1 MTDLKLTAMLCSRLC
16 HDLVGPIGAISN
28 GIEILEDE
36 TDPGM
41 RDQAIGLLARSAKQ
55 ATGRLRF
62 YRLAFGAAGGEEM
75 PVSLAEAR
83 QAAVGMFE
91 DEKADLNWAEAD
103 GGDPSLGKTAMRL
116 VLNLILIA
124 GGSLIRGGDLFV
136 RMAPVGN
143 GWRVELTASGPTV
156 KVDEQVVSI
165 LRGEQAVDD
174 IETRMVQP
182 LYTSLLAKAIGSRI
196 DLSQAGE
203 GRLAMGAA
211 LT

>member
-36 TDPGM
+36 TDPDM
-41 RDQAIGLLARSAKQ
+41 REQAIGLLARSAKQ

-91 DEKADLNWAEAD
+91 ADLNWAEAD

-116 VLNLILIA
+116 VLNLIIIA

-136 RMAPVGN
+136 RMAPAGD

-156 KVDEQVVSI
+156 KVDEQVLSI

-182 LYTSLLAKAIGSRI
+182 LYTSLLAKAIASQI
-196 DLSQAGE
+196 YLSQAGE
-203 GRLAMGAA
+203 GRLTMGAA

>member
-36 TDPGM
+36 TDPDM
-41 RDQAIGLLARSAKQ
+41 REQAIGLLARSAKQ

-83 QAAVGMFE
+83 QAAVGLFE

-103 GGDPSLGKTAMRL
+103 GGDPSLEKTAMRL
-116 VLNLILIA
+116 VLNLIII
-124 GGSLIRGGDLFV
+124 GGASLIRGGELAV
-136 RMAPVGN
+136 RMVPSGA
-143 GWRVELTASGPTV
+143 GWRVDLTASGPTV
-156 KVDEQVVSI
+156 KIDEQVVSI
-165 LRGEQAVDD
+165 LRGEGTVED
-174 IETRMVQP
+174 IETRLVQP
-182 LYTSLLAKAIGSRI
+182 LYTSLLAKALGSHIDIGLADESR
-196 DLSQAGE
+196 LT
-203 GRLAMGAA
+203 LGAA